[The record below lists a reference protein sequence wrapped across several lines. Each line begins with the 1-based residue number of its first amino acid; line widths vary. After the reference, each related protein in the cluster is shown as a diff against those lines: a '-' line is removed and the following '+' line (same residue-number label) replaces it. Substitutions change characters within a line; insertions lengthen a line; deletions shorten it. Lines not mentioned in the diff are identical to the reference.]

1 MNYKTRML
9 EELLGLKTKIVRLE
23 SYLENKIKDNQES
36 LEEKQLKIMKEY
48 EKILKER
55 LMNCLKNEDL
65 TSGVTICASLNED
78 KLIELIDNNIKDLV
92 YFDKK

>member
-1 MNYKTRML
+1 
-9 EELLGLKTKIVRLE
+9 
-23 SYLENKIKDNQES
+23 
-36 LEEKQLKIMKEY
+36 
-48 EKILKER
+48 
-55 LMNCLKNEDL
+55 MNCLKNEDL

>member
-1 MNYKTRML
+1 ML
-9 EELLGLKTKIVRLE
+9 EELLGLRTRIVRLE

-55 LMNCLKNEDL
+55 LMNCLKDEDL
-65 TSGVTICASLNED
+65 TAGVSICAYLNEE
-78 KLIELIDNNIKDLV
+78 KLIELIDKNIKDLV
-92 YFDKK
+92 NFN

>member
-48 EKILKER
+48 EKRK
-55 LMNCLKNEDL
+55 
-65 TSGVTICASLNED
+65 G
-78 KLIELIDNNIKDLV
+78 
-92 YFDKK
+92 

>member
-9 EELLGLKTKIVRLE
+9 EELLGLRTRIVRLE
-23 SYLENKIKDNQES
+23 NYLENKIKDNQES

-55 LMNCLKNEDL
+55 LMNCLKDIEL
-65 TSGVTICASLNED
+65 TTGVTICAYKNEG
-78 KLIELIDNNIKDLV
+78 N
-92 YFDKK
+92 